1 MPGTAPKA
9 SVTNGPT
16 AISYRFTWR
25 RLWQRTMDT
34 AVTGLR
40 TEMLW
45 TEPAIPDRPAT
56 GIDGGIIGN
65 GHLTVASFENTRPGR
80 TPVG

>member
-1 MPGTAPKA
+1 
-9 SVTNGPT
+9 
-16 AISYRFTWR
+16 
-25 RLWQRTMDT
+25 MDT